1 MVHTHTKVIVS
12 ISIAL
17 LLASMTVFAVFFYKL
32 ETQKDAYETMRTEE
46 SERVA
51 RIASLTSLLETLD
64 ATNSERETIAEHVLA
79 EDGVVDLLAL
89 IEALGREQNVLLS
102 TETLTVEPINA
113 RFEELVATI
122 SVEGRYESV
131 MRTFELLALLP
142 YETRVQSASLQQTA
156 NNWRGMF
163 DIRILKFK
171 SI

>member
-1 MVHTHTKVIVS
+1 M
-12 ISIAL
+12 
-17 LLASMTVFAVFFYKL
+17 LLASVTVCVVFFYKL
-32 ETQKDAYETMRTEE
+32 ETQKDAYETMRMEE

-89 IEALGREQNVLLS
+89 IETLGREQDVLLS
-102 TETLTVEPINA
+102 TETLTIAPINA

-131 MRTFELLALLP
+131 MRTFELLTLLP
-142 YETRVQSASLQQTA
+142 YETRIQSANLQQTT
-156 NNWRGMF
+156 NNWRGVF